1 MPTVVDM
8 VEVTKSFKG
17 RPAVDNLTIRIDSG
31 SVVSLLGP
39 NGAGKTTT
47 IAMMLGL
54 LQPSRG
60 KVALFGGDPAL
71 SRHHQR
77 LGVML
82 QGVSVPDR
90 LTVVET
96 INLFRS
102 FYRTPLPTERLL
114 AAGDLTSE
122 AKTMANKLSGGKM
135 RRLQFALA
143 LAGNPDVLFLDEP
156 TVGMDVSARRHFW
169 DELRTF
175 VGAGKTLLLTTH
187 DMQEVELLS
196 DRVIVMHRGKV
207 LVDTTPERMKL
218 EFSGR
223 QVSFAP
229 GSRFDRDLAQSAPE
243 VTSIVQIGRRIA
255 LRTNDSDTLLRRL
268 VMDAWD
274 VSEIEVSG
282 GGLEDAFVHLT
293 EQEEV
298 DA

>member
-8 VEVTKSFKG
+8 AEVTKSFKG
-17 RPAVDNLTIRIDSG
+17 RPAVDKVTIRIESG

-54 LQPSRG
+54 IQPSRG

-71 SRHHQR
+71 ARHHER

-96 INLFRS
+96 INLFRGLFRNPS
-102 FYRTPLPTERLL
+102 PTERLL
-114 AAGDLTSE
+114 AAGDLVSE

-156 TVGMDVSARRHFW
+156 TVGMDVAARRHFW

-187 DMQEVELLS
+187 DMQEVDLLS
-196 DRVIVMHRGKV
+196 DRVIVLHRGKV
-207 LVDTTPERMKL
+207 LLDTTPESMKL

-229 GSRFDRDLAQSAPE
+229 GPRFDRERAQRAPE
-243 VTSIVQIGRRIA
+243 VTSIAQTGRRIV

-268 VMDAWD
+268 VKDSWD

-293 EQEEV
+293 QPEGV
-298 DA
+298 GV

>member
-1 MPTVVDM
+1 MSTVVDM
-8 VEVTKSFKG
+8 AEVTKSFKG

-71 SRHHQR
+71 ARHHER

-96 INLFRS
+96 INLFRG

-114 AAGDLTSE
+114 AAGDLMSE

-187 DMQEVELLS
+187 DMQEVDLLS

-229 GSRFDRDLAQSAPE
+229 GPRFDRELAQSAPE
-243 VTSIVQIGRRIA
+243 VTSIAQTGRRIA

-282 GGLEDAFVHLT
+282 GGLEDAFVQLT
-293 EQEEV
+293 EPEEV

>member
-8 VEVTKSFKG
+8 AEVTKLFKG

-60 KVALFGGDPAL
+60 KVELFGGDPTLA
-71 SRHHQR
+71 RHHER

-96 INLFRS
+96 INLFRG

-114 AAGDLTSE
+114 AAGDLMSE
-122 AKTMANKLSGGKM
+122 AKTMANKLSGGMM

-175 VGAGKTLLLTTH
+175 VRAGKTLLLTTH
-187 DMQEVELLS
+187 DMQEVDLLS

-229 GSRFDRDLAQSAPE
+229 GPRFDRELAQSAPE
-243 VTSIVQIGRRIA
+243 VTSIAQTGRRTA
-255 LRTNDSDTLLRRL
+255 LRTSDSDALLRRL
-268 VMDAWD
+268 IMDAWD

-282 GGLEDAFVHLT
+282 GGLEDAFVQLT
-293 EQEEV
+293 ESEEV